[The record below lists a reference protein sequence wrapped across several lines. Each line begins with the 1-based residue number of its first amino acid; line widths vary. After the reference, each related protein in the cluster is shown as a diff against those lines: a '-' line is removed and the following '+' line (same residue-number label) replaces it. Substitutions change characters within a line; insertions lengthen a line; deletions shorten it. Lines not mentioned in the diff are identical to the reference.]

1 MKSRN
6 RLHSFAR
13 QGRRKL
19 LQVYASVVAQAKTQL
34 LWADRTNG
42 KQAHRLPAKLIVSIT
57 SHAKRFDTLAL
68 TLKCLLSQSLRADET
83 ILWVGET
90 DFRLLPRNVRLLEQ
104 CGLLIRTTRD
114 LGPFTKLIP
123 SLRAYPG
130 SFVATADDD
139 VYYDHT
145 WLERLVGGYDAA
157 HPSIVCHR
165 AHRLRLDE
173 AGKPLPYLHWEW
185 EVSDPETSPYLL
197 ATGVGGTLY
206 FPYAL
211 PDEATDENAFRS
223 VAPHAD
229 DLWFYWM
236 ERRAGLNVT
245 TLGHRRP
252 LVTWLLSQR
261 HGLNRFNVG
270 GDTMNDTTIRL
281 LTAAYGLPGPA
292 PGMSKLA

>member
-1 MKSRN
+1 MQVHAS
-6 RLHSFAR
+6 
-13 QGRRKL
+13 L
-19 LQVYASVVAQAKTQL
+19 LAQAKTQL
-34 LWADRTNG
+34 LWPERKDDQ
-42 KQAHRLPAKLIVSIT
+42 KAHALPADLVVSLT

-68 TLKCLLSQSLRADET
+68 TLKCLLSQSLRADAT
-83 ILWVGET
+83 VLWVGEA
-90 DFRLLPRNVRLLEQ
+90 DFLRLPRKVRLLERH
-104 CGLLIRTTRD
+104 GLQIRKTRD
-114 LGPFTKLIP
+114 LGAFTKLIP

-130 SFVATADDD
+130 SFIATADDD

-157 HPSIVCHR
+157 RPTIVCHR
-165 AHRLRLDE
+165 AHRLRLDTD
-173 AGKPLPYLHWEW
+173 GKPLPYLHWEW
-185 EVSDPETSPYLL
+185 EVSAPETSPYLL

-229 DLWFYWM
+229 DLWLYWM

-270 GDTMNDTTIRL
+270 GDTMNDKTIRL
-281 LTAAYGLPGPA
+281 LIAAYGLPGQA
-292 PGMSKLA
+292 SGMSNPV